1 MIQDDVELL
10 DLCILAYQ
18 LHAQTLLCAPDPY
31 GEQMQQTKRAE
42 GARRYRFLNALQEV
56 LQDRQ
61 HPRVQEFAG
70 THGYDGAGRVG
81 PEVTVAPI
89 PCKYDRIS
97 PRFPG
102 FVRPNRDFVNGDDS
116 RDEGWIRYSTPARIT
131 NRIGHWETFA
141 YPGNDYPPAGPPVPV
156 ASTLNPPQPPPNA
169 PDRLYCFEG
178 PTGDSP
184 GTNKRGIWSLTGFVL
199 ARAHPNPPP
208 NPPIPHDL
216 VIAFRGSRSGAAR
229 AIRSAMRQIDPNPD
243 WKTNL
248 DNEFVQN
255 SRISGVGR
263 IHRGFAVAV
272 EYMLL
277 TIHACVQKA
286 SQDMGEPARSVYVT
300 GHSLGGALATCFASA
315 VVLGQ
320 NNRFDSQAQM
330 MQGPQRSAWRNLRL
344 VTFGAPAVGGAD
356 FTDIF
361 NSAVGARGYR
371 LRGDPIPTLS
381 KGNLTGHD
389 IFLPGSETFGRAHS
403 PETIRRR
410 LQEHLKSWRNEDTE
424 NPWSQG
430 HAIERTVFELQV
442 LGQQNPGNLPYRFR
456 DGLVMYLSAFT
467 EMGSRDDPQNR
478 YRLTRPERD
487 TITSFINRASPP
499 PGAPPD
505 AANVQWTVPNQSGL
519 PVNLSG
525 NLDTIANIRE
535 IATQDGMLRMLK
547 HWLALMTVQNGGA
560 IQQQAAR
567 VWFEL

>member
-42 GARRYRFLNALQEV
+42 GARRYRFLNALQQV
-56 LQDRQ
+56 LQDQ
-61 HPRVQEFAG
+61 NHPRAQEFAG
-70 THGYDGAGRVG
+70 AHGYDGAGPVRA
-81 PEVTVAPI
+81 EVTVAPI

-102 FVRPNRDFVNGDDS
+102 FARPNRDFVKDDAT

-141 YPGNDYPPAGPPVPV
+141 YPGNDYLPAGPPVPV

-178 PTGDSP
+178 ATGDSP
-184 GTNKRGIWSLTGFVL
+184 DTNHRGIWSLMGFVL

-216 VIAFRGSRSGAAR
+216 VIAFRGSRSGTAR
-229 AIRSAMRQIDPNPD
+229 AFRSAVVQIDPNPD

-248 DNEFVQN
+248 DKEFVQN

-272 EYMLL
+272 DSMLL
-277 TIHACVQKA
+277 TIHRCVQKA
-286 SQDMGEPARSVYVT
+286 RRDMGAPPRSVYVT

-320 NNRFDSQAQM
+320 NNRFGPTAQAMRSPAQ
-330 MQGPQRSAWRNLRL
+330 SAWRNLRL
-344 VTFGAPAVGGAD
+344 VTFGAPAVGGDD

-361 NSAVGARGYR
+361 NSAVGARAYR
-371 LRGDPIPTLS
+371 LRGDPIPALS
-381 KGNLTGHD
+381 TGNLTGHD
-389 IFLPGSETFGRAHS
+389 ILLSGSETLGLAHS

-410 LQEHLKSWRNEDTE
+410 LQEHLKSWRNQDTE

-430 HAIERTVFELQV
+430 HAIERAVFELQV
-442 LGQQNPGNLPYRFR
+442 LRQQNPGNLPYRFS
-456 DGLVMYLSAFT
+456 DGLVLYLSAFA
-467 EMGSRDDPQNR
+467 EMGSRDMTHT
-478 YRLTRPERD
+478 RLTIPELNTFER
-487 TITSFINRASPP
+487 FINRVSPP
-499 PGAPPD
+499 PHAPPD
-505 AANVQWTVPNQSGL
+505 PADVTWTAPNQSGV
-519 PVNLSG
+519 PGNLSG

-547 HWLALMTVQNGGA
+547 HWLALITVQAGGT
-560 IQQQAAR
+560 IPQQARA
-567 VWFEL
+567 WFEM